1 MGGDP
6 TAPVNAEWDHWFLD
20 RLTEGDLD
28 AVADLGHDGIEAAAG
43 SGGQEV
49 RTWLVGLAAV
59 GGGLAA
65 TGYERVPEWI
75 TGMGLGASFPV
86 PGVGRVSLPRTTAP
100 RAAPAPAP
108 HAVPSG

>member
-1 MGGDP
+1 M
-6 TAPVNAEWDHWFLD
+6 NAQWDRWFLD
-20 RLTEGDLD
+20 RLAEGDLD

-65 TGYERVPEWI
+65 TGYEPVPEWI

-86 PGVGRVSLPRTTAP
+86 PGLTRPRASAP

-108 HAVPSG
+108 RAVPSA